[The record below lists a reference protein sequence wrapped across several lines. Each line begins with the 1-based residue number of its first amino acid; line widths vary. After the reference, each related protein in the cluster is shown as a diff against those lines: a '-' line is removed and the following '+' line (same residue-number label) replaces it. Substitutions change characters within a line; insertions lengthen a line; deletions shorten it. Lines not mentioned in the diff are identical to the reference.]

1 MRATRDGRHISGA
14 ERLSDAT
21 TAPDI
26 ARTLVARA
34 LHHPRGIPDDIH
46 VTVRAV
52 HPADI
57 RRLTA
62 LPVTVRDTTTPAQ
75 AHAEVARLLS
85 PGVLAALL
93 GVVDLPGAL
102 LIDATGHPLG
112 PVVRVSSLDW
122 AGRDTGVDKQ
132 HASEALALALGTSR
146 PWWERLF
153 LGAGGLLLLL
163 PPGWFTGVGVAL
175 LGVVILRHRVRRAS
189 TLAA

>member
-1 MRATRDGRHISGA
+1 MLNIRMRATRDGRNISGA

-57 RRLTA
+57 RHLTA

-102 LIDATGHPLG
+102 LIDAASTSP
-112 PVVRVSSLDW
+112 VSS
-122 AGRDTGVDKQ
+122 
-132 HASEALALALGTSR
+132 
-146 PWWERLF
+146 
-153 LGAGGLLLLL
+153 
-163 PPGWFTGVGVAL
+163 
-175 LGVVILRHRVRRAS
+175 S
-189 TLAA
+189 TWG

>member
-1 MRATRDGRHISGA
+1 MRATRNGRHISGA

-34 LHHPRGIPDDIH
+34 LHHPRGIP
-46 VTVRAV
+46 
-52 HPADI
+52 ADI
-57 RRLTA
+57 RHLTD

-102 LIDATGHPLG
+102 LIDAASTSP
-112 PVVRVSSLDW
+112 VSS
-122 AGRDTGVDKQ
+122 
-132 HASEALALALGTSR
+132 
-146 PWWERLF
+146 
-153 LGAGGLLLLL
+153 
-163 PPGWFTGVGVAL
+163 
-175 LGVVILRHRVRRAS
+175 S
-189 TLAA
+189 TWG